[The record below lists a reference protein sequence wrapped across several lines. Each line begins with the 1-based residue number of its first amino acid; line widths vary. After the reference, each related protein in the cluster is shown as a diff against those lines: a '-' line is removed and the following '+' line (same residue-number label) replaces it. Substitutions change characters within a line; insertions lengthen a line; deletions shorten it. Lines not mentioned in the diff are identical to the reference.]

1 MGLLN
6 SYLWKFFQ
14 GFAEPLVMGAR
25 LFYDGCPVIR
35 QKFFKTFA
43 LTANASSRFVVQRQ
57 LEFCVDLAKSCRFS

>member
-25 LFYDGCPVIR
+25 LFYDNRLVIWR
-35 QKFFKTFA
+35 KFCKTFA

-57 LEFCVDLAKSCRFS
+57 LEFCVDLTRSCRFS